1 MHKRTGLAA
10 IALLS
15 ITATF
20 ATGLIANADETSAN
34 NDITITAPTTIT
46 APAGGTNL
54 IAPTVD
60 GRTFKAYRISN
71 YSNAQV
77 NASGQITGYDMKA
90 QAPFTDA
97 LIKDAVKAAIVTD
110 DAVDTNFSEVVTLN
124 ADGSITFKGDAENL
138 TALQFVGKY
147 FYGAG
152 ADVYGND
159 NANSHQVRTFADYLL
174 KHLPQG
180 ANAISATGSKG
191 KVVIDVPDG
200 QEGLYLIVEE
210 PKIDTTT
217 DAFKGETVSRAMLTG
232 TGATVGGT
240 IYTQVST
247 KRGGTDVTYTLGA
260 LNLKAEKVTLD
271 KEVGHPDQLIQIGT
285 SRQFTITTNVPN
297 YQTDYPTWTP
307 TTFQFTDN
315 PSDNIDPF
323 NTDGTVRNLKLQSSN
338 DGGTTWTAMRALEYI
353 QAKNDTTEDLNDFI
367 VALTPEAIIAHQG
380 ERIKLTYDGVI
391 TSLKM
396 DTADD
401 VAHTTMNTVDLDF
414 SNNPNVRDDKARLT
428 DDVKLYDVKL
438 DIEKT
443 DMETRQL
450 LGAKFVVTVNGTKG
464 TKIKFIKSANGDQY
478 TAVKADSAQNVNS
491 VDSISVG
498 YDDNGTVKPVTING
512 LAADNSKATV
522 YTFTETQAPEGYIL
536 GANPVTFTVTLTP
549 KDANSDGTVDGVD
562 TAVNA
567 GTFGKF
573 VVNGTS
579 NTNEPFSGHE
589 FNVGQVTVKNTKN
602 ISDLPQT
609 GGTISKTIG
618 AALATGAF
626 ATLLIVGVKLR
637 RKQMSDENGS
647 TSSMA

>member
-1 MHKRTGLAA
+1 MYKRTGLAA

-34 NDITITAPTTIT
+34 NDITITAP
-46 APAGGTNL
+46 AGGTNL

-60 GRTFKAYRISN
+60 GRTFKAIRIAG
-71 YSNAQV
+71 YKDVAV
-77 NASGQITGYDMKA
+77 KDGKITGFDLTRA
-90 QAPFTDA
+90 DG
-97 LIKDAVKAAIVTD
+97 VTD
-110 DAVDTNFSEVVTLN
+110 SALTTAILAAYPSGVESVFTVT
-124 ADGSITFKGDAENL
+124 DGKIT
-138 TALQFVGKY
+138 LQGAYKNMTLIQFIGQY
-147 FYGAG
+147 FYGNG
-152 ADVYGND
+152 SDVYGNT
-159 NANSHQVRTFADYLL
+159 NAGSEAVRKLADSLMGSL
-174 KHLPQG
+174 SSDQ
-180 ANAISATGSKG
+180 AITATGSEG
-191 KVVIDVPDG
+191 KVVIDVPDDR
-200 QEGLYLIVEE
+200 EGLYLIVEE
-210 PKIDTTT
+210 PKINTTT

-247 KRGGTDVTYTLGA
+247 KHGGTDVIYTLGA

-271 KEVGHPDQLIQIGT
+271 KEVEHPDQLIQIGT

-297 YQTDYPTWTP
+297 YQTDYPAWTP

-338 DGGTTWTAMRALEYI
+338 DGGTTWTDMDASKYT
-353 QAKNDTTEDLNDFI
+353 QAKNTTTEDSNDFI
-367 VALTPEAIIAHQG
+367 VALTPEALIAHQG

-396 DTADD
+396 DTAGGG
-401 VAHTTMNTVDLDF
+401 AHTTLNTVDLDF
-414 SNNPNVRDDKARLT
+414 SNNPNVADDKVRLT
-428 DDVKLYDVKL
+428 DDVNLYDVKL

-443 DMETRQL
+443 DMQTRKL
-450 LGAKFVVTVNGTKG
+450 LGAKFDVTVDG

-478 TAVKADSAQNVNS
+478 TAVKAGSAQDANS

-512 LAADNSKATV
+512 LAADNSDATV

-536 GANPVTFTVTLTP
+536 GANPVKFTVTLTP

-562 TAVNA
+562 AAVNA
-567 GTFGKF
+567 DTFGNF

-579 NTNEPFSGHE
+579 DTNAPVSGHE

-609 GGTISKTIG
+609 GGTISKVIG

-637 RKQMSDENGS
+637 RKQMSDKNGS

>member
-1 MHKRTGLAA
+1 MHKRTGLAV

-34 NDITITAPTTIT
+34 NDITITAP
-46 APAGGTNL
+46 AGGTNL

-60 GRTFKAYRISN
+60 GRTFKAIRIAG
-71 YSNAQV
+71 YKDVAV
-77 NASGQITGYDMKA
+77 KDGKITGFDLTLA
-90 QAPFTDA
+90 DG
-97 LIKDAVKAAIVTD
+97 VTD
-110 DAVDTNFSEVVTLN
+110 SALTTAILAAYPSGVESVFTVT
-124 ADGSITFKGDAENL
+124 DGKITLQGAYENMTL
-138 TALQFVGKY
+138 IQFIGQY
-147 FYGAG
+147 FYGNG
-152 ADVYGND
+152 SDVYGNT
-159 NANSHQVRTFADYLL
+159 NAGSEAVRKLADSLMGSL
-174 KHLPQG
+174 SSDQ
-180 ANAISATGSKG
+180 AITAIGSEG
-191 KVVIDVPDG
+191 KVVIDVPDDR
-200 QEGLYLIVEE
+200 EGLYLIVEE
-210 PKIDTTT
+210 PKINTTT

-232 TGATVGGT
+232 TGATVDGT

-247 KRGGTDVTYTLGA
+247 KHGDTDVTYTLGA

-271 KEVGHPDQLIQIGT
+271 KEVEHPDQLIQIGT

-338 DGGTTWTAMRALEYI
+338 DGGTTWTDMDASKYT
-353 QAKNDTTEDLNDFI
+353 QAKNDTTEDSNDFI
-367 VALTPEAIIAHQG
+367 VALTPEALIAHQG

-401 VAHTTMNTVDLDF
+401 DAHTTLNTVDLDF
-414 SNNPNVRDDKARLT
+414 SNNPNVADDKARLT
-428 DDVKLYDVKL
+428 DDVNLYDVKL

-443 DMETRQL
+443 DMQTRKL
-450 LGAKFVVTVNGTKG
+450 LGAKFDVTVGG

-478 TAVKADSAQNVNS
+478 TAVKAGSAQDANS

-512 LAADNSKATV
+512 LAADNSGATV

-562 TAVNA
+562 AAVNA
-567 GTFGKF
+567 GTFGNF

-579 NTNEPFSGHE
+579 NTNAPVSGHE

-609 GGTISKTIG
+609 GGTISKVIG

>member
-34 NDITITAPTTIT
+34 NDITITAP
-46 APAGGTNL
+46 AGGTNL

-60 GRTFKAYRISN
+60 GRTFKAIRIAG
-71 YSNAQV
+71 YKDVAV
-77 NASGQITGYDMKA
+77 KDGKITGFDLTRA
-90 QAPFTDA
+90 DG
-97 LIKDAVKAAIVTD
+97 VTD
-110 DAVDTNFSEVVTLN
+110 SALTTAILAAYPSGVESVFTVT
-124 ADGSITFKGDAENL
+124 DGKITLQGAYENMTL
-138 TALQFVGKY
+138 IQFIGQY
-147 FYGAG
+147 FYGNG
-152 ADVYGND
+152 SDVYGNT
-159 NANSHQVRTFADYLL
+159 NAGSEAVRKLADSLMGSL
-174 KHLPQG
+174 SSDQ
-180 ANAISATGSKG
+180 AITATGSEG
-191 KVVIDVPDG
+191 KVVIDVPDDR
-200 QEGLYLIVEE
+200 EGLYLIVEE

-232 TGATVGGT
+232 TGATVDGT

-247 KRGGTDVTYTLGA
+247 KHGGTDVTYTLGA

-271 KEVGHPDQLIQIGT
+271 KEVEHPDQLIQIGT

-338 DGGTTWTAMRALEYI
+338 DGGTTWKDMVASEYT
-353 QAKNDTTEDLNDFI
+353 QAKNTTTEDSNDFI
-367 VALTPEAIIAHQG
+367 VALTPAALIAHQG

-396 DTADD
+396 DTAGAA
-401 VAHTTMNTVDLDF
+401 AHTTLNTVDLDF
-414 SNNPNVRDDKARLT
+414 SNNPNVADDKARLT
-428 DDVKLYDVKL
+428 DDVNLYDVKL

-443 DMETRQL
+443 DMQTRKL
-450 LGAKFVVTVNGTKG
+450 LGARFDVTVGG

-478 TAVKADSAQNVNS
+478 TAVKAGSAQDANS

-512 LAADNSKATV
+512 LAADNSGATV

-562 TAVNA
+562 AAVNA
-567 GTFGKF
+567 GTFGNF

-579 NTNEPFSGHE
+579 NTNAPVSGHE

-609 GGTISKTIG
+609 GGTISKAIG

>member
-1 MHKRTGLAA
+1 MHKRTGLAV

-34 NDITITAPTTIT
+34 NDITITAP
-46 APAGGTNL
+46 AGGTNL

-60 GRTFKAYRISN
+60 GRTFKAIRIAG
-71 YSNAQV
+71 YKDVAV
-77 NASGQITGYDMKA
+77 KDGKITGFDLTLA
-90 QAPFTDA
+90 DG
-97 LIKDAVKAAIVTD
+97 VTD
-110 DAVDTNFSEVVTLN
+110 SALTTAILAAYPSGVESVFTVT
-124 ADGSITFKGDAENL
+124 DGKITLQGAYENMTL
-138 TALQFVGKY
+138 IQFIGQY
-147 FYGAG
+147 FYGNG
-152 ADVYGND
+152 SDVYGNT
-159 NANSHQVRTFADYLL
+159 NAGSEAVRKLADSLMGSL
-174 KHLPQG
+174 SSDQ
-180 ANAISATGSKG
+180 AITATGSEG
-191 KVVIDVPDG
+191 KVVIDVPDDR
-200 QEGLYLIVEE
+200 EGLYLIVEE

-232 TGATVGGT
+232 TGATVDGT

-247 KRGGTDVTYTLGA
+247 KHGDTDVTYTLGA

-271 KEVGHPDQLIQIGT
+271 KEVEHPDQLIQIGT

-338 DGGTTWTAMRALEYI
+338 DGGTTWKDMVASEYT
-353 QAKNDTTEDLNDFI
+353 QAKNTTTEDSNDFI
-367 VALTPEAIIAHQG
+367 VALTPAALIAHQG

-401 VAHTTMNTVDLDF
+401 DAHTTLNTVDLDF
-414 SNNPNVRDDKARLT
+414 SNNPNVADDKARLT
-428 DDVKLYDVKL
+428 DDVNLYDVKL

-443 DMETRQL
+443 DMQTRKL
-450 LGAKFVVTVNGTKG
+450 LGARFDVTVGG

-478 TAVKADSAQNVNS
+478 TAVKAGSAQDANS

-512 LAADNSKATV
+512 LAADNSGATV

-562 TAVNA
+562 AAVNA
-567 GTFGKF
+567 GTFGNF

-579 NTNEPFSGHE
+579 NTNAPVSGHE

-609 GGTISKTIG
+609 GGTISKAIG

>member
-20 ATGLIANADETSAN
+20 ATGLIANADETPAN
-34 NDITITAPTTIT
+34 NDITIT

-60 GRTFKAYRISN
+60 GRTFKAIRIAD
-71 YSNAQV
+71 YKDVAV
-77 NASGQITGYDMKA
+77 KDGKITGFDLTRA
-90 QAPFTDA
+90 DGVTDA
-97 LIKDAVKAAIVTD
+97 ALTTAILAAYPSGVESVFTVTD
-110 DAVDTNFSEVVTLN
+110 GNITLQGAYKN
-124 ADGSITFKGDAENL
+124 MTLI
-138 TALQFVGKY
+138 QFIGQY
-147 FYGAG
+147 FYGNG
-152 ADVYGND
+152 SDVYGNT
-159 NANSHQVRTFADYLL
+159 NADSVAVRKLADSLMGSL
-174 KHLPQG
+174 SSNP
-180 ANAISATGSKG
+180 AITATGSEG
-191 KVVIDVPDG
+191 KVVINVPDG
-200 QEGLYLIVEE
+200 QEGLYLIVE
-210 PKIDTTT
+210 TTPNT
-217 DAFKGETVSRAMLTG
+217 DAGRGKGQTISRAMLTG
-232 TGATVGGT
+232 TGATVDGT

-247 KRGGTDVTYTLGA
+247 KHGDTDVTYTLGA

-271 KEVGHPDQLIQIGT
+271 KEVEHPDQLIQIGT

-338 DGGTTWTAMRALEYI
+338 DGGTTWTDMDASEYT
-353 QAKNDTTEDLNDFI
+353 QAKNDTTEDANDFI
-367 VALTPEAIIAHQG
+367 VALTPAALIAHQG

-401 VAHTTMNTVDLDF
+401 DAHTTLNTVDLDF
-414 SNNPNVRDDKARLT
+414 SNNPNVTDDKARLT
-428 DDVKLYDVKL
+428 DDVNLYDVKL

-443 DMETRQL
+443 DMQTRKL
-450 LGAKFVVTVNGTKG
+450 LGARFDVTVGG

-478 TAVKADSAQNVNS
+478 TAVKAGSAQDANS

-498 YDDNGTVKPVTING
+498 YDDNGTVKLVTING
-512 LAADNSKATV
+512 LAADNSGATV

-562 TAVNA
+562 AAVNA
-567 GTFGKF
+567 GTFGNF

-579 NTNEPFSGHE
+579 NTNAPVSGHE

-609 GGTISKTIG
+609 GGTISKAIG

>member
-34 NDITITAPTTIT
+34 NDITITAPDAIT

-60 GRTFKAYRISN
+60 GRTFKAIRIAG
-71 YSNAQV
+71 YKDVAV
-77 NASGQITGYDMKA
+77 EDGKITGFDLTLA
-90 QAPFTDA
+90 DG
-97 LIKDAVKAAIVTD
+97 VTD
-110 DAVDTNFSEVVTLN
+110 PALTTAILAAYPEGVPRVFTVKNGKITLQG
-124 ADGSITFKGDAENL
+124 AYENMTL
-138 TALQFVGKY
+138 IQFIGQY
-147 FYGAG
+147 FYGNG
-152 ADVYGND
+152 SDVYGNT
-159 NANSHQVRTFADYLL
+159 NAKSEAVRKLADSLMGSL
-174 KHLPQG
+174 SSNP
-180 ANAISATGSKG
+180 AIRAITATGSKG
-191 KVVIDVPDG
+191 KVVIDVPDDR
-200 QEGLYLIVEE
+200 EGLYLIVEE

-247 KRGGTDVTYTLGA
+247 KRGGTDVIYTLGA

-271 KEVGHPDQLIQIGT
+271 KTVADPDQLIQIGT

-297 YQTDYPTWTP
+297 YQKDYPTWTP

-323 NTDGTVRNLKLQSSN
+323 NTDGTVRNLKLQSSK
-338 DGGTTWTAMRALEYI
+338 DGGHTWKDMVASEEYT
-353 QAKNDTTEDLNDFI
+353 QAKNDTTTEDANDFI
-367 VALTPEAIIAHQG
+367 VELTRKAIIAHQG

-391 TSLKM
+391 TSLEM
-396 DTADD
+396 DTD
-401 VAHTTMNTVDLDF
+401 TTLNTVDLDF
-414 SNNPNVRDDKARLT
+414 SNNPNVDDDKARLT
-428 DDVKLYDVKL
+428 DDVNLYDVKL

-443 DMETRQL
+443 DMDMETRKL
-450 LGAKFVVTVNGTKG
+450 SGAKFNVTVNGVDGTKI
-464 TKIKFIKSANGDQY
+464 KIKFIKSAGDQY
-478 TAVKADSAQNVNS
+478 TVVKAGSAQYASS

-512 LAADNSKATV
+512 LAADNSDATV

-536 GANPVTFTVTLTP
+536 GANPITFTVTLTP

-562 TAVNA
+562 AAVNA
-567 GTFGKF
+567 GTFGNF

-579 NTNEPFSGHE
+579 NTNAPVSGHE

>member
-20 ATGLIANADETSAN
+20 ATGLIANADETPAN
-34 NDITITAPTTIT
+34 NDITIT

-60 GRTFKAYRISN
+60 GRTFKAIRIAG
-71 YSNAQV
+71 YKDVAV
-77 NASGQITGYDMKA
+77 KDGKITGFDLTLA
-90 QAPFTDA
+90 DG
-97 LIKDAVKAAIVTD
+97 VTD
-110 DAVDTNFSEVVTLN
+110 SALTTAILAAYPSGVESVFTVT
-124 ADGSITFKGDAENL
+124 DGKITLQGAYENMTL
-138 TALQFVGKY
+138 IQFIGQY
-147 FYGAG
+147 FYGNG
-152 ADVYGND
+152 SDVYGNT
-159 NANSHQVRTFADYLL
+159 NAGSEAVRKLADSLMGSL
-174 KHLPQG
+174 SSNP
-180 ANAISATGSKG
+180 AITATGSEG
-191 KVVIDVPDG
+191 KVVINVPDG
-200 QEGLYLIVEE
+200 QEGLYLIVE
-210 PKIDTTT
+210 TTPNT
-217 DAFKGETVSRAMLTG
+217 DAGRGKGQTISRAMLTG
-232 TGATVGGT
+232 TGATVDGT

-247 KRGGTDVTYTLGA
+247 KHGDTDVIYTLGA

-271 KEVGHPDQLIQIGT
+271 KEVEHPDQLIQIGT

-338 DGGTTWTAMRALEYI
+338 DGGTTWTDMVASEYT
-353 QAKNDTTEDLNDFI
+353 QAKNTTTEDSNDFI
-367 VALTPEAIIAHQG
+367 VALTPEALIAHQG

-401 VAHTTMNTVDLDF
+401 DAHTTLNTVDLDF
-414 SNNPNVRDDKARLT
+414 SNNPNVADDKARLT
-428 DDVKLYDVKL
+428 DDVNLYDVKL

-443 DMETRQL
+443 DMQTRKL
-450 LGAKFVVTVNGTKG
+450 LGARFDVTVGG

-478 TAVKADSAQNVNS
+478 TAVKAGSAQDANS

-512 LAADNSKATV
+512 LAADNSGATV

-562 TAVNA
+562 AAVNA
-567 GTFGKF
+567 GTFGNF

-579 NTNEPFSGHE
+579 NTNAPVSGHE

-609 GGTISKTIG
+609 GGTISKAIG

>member
-1 MHKRTGLAA
+1 MHKRTGLAV

-34 NDITITAPTTIT
+34 NDITITAP
-46 APAGGTNL
+46 AGGTNL

-60 GRTFKAYRISN
+60 GRTFKAIRIAG
-71 YSNAQV
+71 YKDVAV
-77 NASGQITGYDMKA
+77 KGGKITGFDLTLA
-90 QAPFTDA
+90 DG
-97 LIKDAVKAAIVTD
+97 VTD
-110 DAVDTNFSEVVTLN
+110 SALTTAILAAYPSGVESVFTVT
-124 ADGSITFKGDAENL
+124 DGKITLQGAYENMTL
-138 TALQFVGKY
+138 IQFIGQY
-147 FYGAG
+147 FYGNG
-152 ADVYGND
+152 SDVYGNT
-159 NANSHQVRTFADYLL
+159 NAGSEAVRKLADSLMGSL
-174 KHLPQG
+174 SSNP
-180 ANAISATGSKG
+180 AITAIGSEG
-191 KVVIDVPDG
+191 KVVIDVPDDR
-200 QEGLYLIVEE
+200 EGLYLIVEE

-232 TGATVGGT
+232 TGATVDGT

-247 KRGGTDVTYTLGA
+247 KHGDTDVTYTLGA

-271 KEVGHPDQLIQIGT
+271 KEVEHPDQLIQIGT

-338 DGGTTWTAMRALEYI
+338 DGGTTWTDMVASEYT
-353 QAKNDTTEDLNDFI
+353 QAKNTTTEDSNDFI
-367 VALTPEAIIAHQG
+367 VALTPAALIAHQG

-401 VAHTTMNTVDLDF
+401 DAHTTLNTVDLDF
-414 SNNPNVRDDKARLT
+414 SNNPNVADDKARLT
-428 DDVKLYDVKL
+428 DDVNLYDVKL

-443 DMETRQL
+443 DMQTRKL
-450 LGAKFVVTVNGTKG
+450 LGARFDVTVGG

-478 TAVKADSAQNVNS
+478 TAVKAGSAQDANS

-512 LAADNSKATV
+512 LAADNSGATV

-562 TAVNA
+562 AAVNA
-567 GTFGKF
+567 GTFGNF

-579 NTNEPFSGHE
+579 NTNAPVSGHE

-609 GGTISKTIG
+609 GGTISKAIG

>member
-1 MHKRTGLAA
+1 MYKRTGLAA

-34 NDITITAPTTIT
+34 NDITITAP
-46 APAGGTNL
+46 AGGTNL

-60 GRTFKAYRISN
+60 GRTFKAIRIAG
-71 YSNAQV
+71 YKDVAV
-77 NASGQITGYDMKA
+77 KDGKITGFDLTRA
-90 QAPFTDA
+90 DG
-97 LIKDAVKAAIVTD
+97 VTD
-110 DAVDTNFSEVVTLN
+110 SALTTAILAAYPSGVESVFTVT
-124 ADGSITFKGDAENL
+124 DGKIT
-138 TALQFVGKY
+138 LQGAYKNMTLIQFIGQY
-147 FYGAG
+147 FYGNG
-152 ADVYGND
+152 SDVYGNT
-159 NANSHQVRTFADYLL
+159 NAGSEAVRKLADSLMGSL
-174 KHLPQG
+174 SSNP
-180 ANAISATGSKG
+180 AITATGSEG
-191 KVVIDVPDG
+191 KVVIDVPDDR
-200 QEGLYLIVEE
+200 EGLYLIVEE
-210 PKIDTTT
+210 PKINTTT

-247 KRGGTDVTYTLGA
+247 KHGGTDVIYTLGA

-271 KEVGHPDQLIQIGT
+271 KEVEHPDQLIQIGT

-297 YQTDYPTWTP
+297 YQTDPTWTP

-338 DGGTTWTAMRALEYI
+338 DGGTTWTDMDASKYT
-353 QAKNDTTEDLNDFI
+353 QAKNTTTEDSNDFI
-367 VALTPEAIIAHQG
+367 VALTPEALIAHQG

-396 DTADD
+396 DTAGGG
-401 VAHTTMNTVDLDF
+401 AHTTLNTVDLDF
-414 SNNPNVRDDKARLT
+414 SNNPNVADDKARLT
-428 DDVKLYDVKL
+428 DDVNLYDVKL

-443 DMETRQL
+443 DMQTRKL
-450 LGAKFVVTVNGTKG
+450 LGAKFDVTVDG

-478 TAVKADSAQNVNS
+478 TAVKAGSAQDANS

-512 LAADNSKATV
+512 LAADNSDATV

-536 GANPVTFTVTLTP
+536 GANPVKFTVTLTP

-562 TAVNA
+562 AAVNA
-567 GTFGKF
+567 DTFGNF

-579 NTNEPFSGHE
+579 DTNAPVSGHE

-609 GGTISKTIG
+609 GGTISKAIG

-637 RKQMSDENGS
+637 RKQMSDKNGS

>member
-20 ATGLIANADETSAN
+20 ATGLIANADETPAN
-34 NDITITAPTTIT
+34 NDITIT

-60 GRTFKAYRISN
+60 GRTFKAIRI
-71 YSNAQV
+71 A
-77 NASGQITGYDMKA
+77 GY
-90 QAPFTDA
+90 
-97 LIKDAVKAAIVTD
+97 KDVAVKEGKITSFDLTPADGVTD
-110 DAVDTNFSEVVTLN
+110 SALTTAILAAYPEGVESVFTVT
-124 ADGSITFKGDAENL
+124 GGKIT
-138 TALQFVGKY
+138 LQGAYKNMTLIQFIGQY
-147 FYGAG
+147 FYGNG
-152 ADVYGND
+152 SDVYGNT
-159 NANSHQVRTFADYLL
+159 NADSEAVRKLADSLMGSL
-174 KHLPQG
+174 SSNL
-180 ANAISATGSKG
+180 AITATGSDG
-191 KVVIDVPDG
+191 KVVIDVPDNR
-200 QEGLYLIVEE
+200 EGLYLIVEE
-210 PKIDTTT
+210 PKINTTT

-247 KRGGTDVTYTLGA
+247 KHGDTDVTYTLGA

-271 KEVGHPDQLIQIGT
+271 KEVEHPDQLIQIGT

-297 YQTDYPTWTP
+297 YQTDYPAWTP

-323 NTDGTVRNLKLQSSN
+323 NTDGTVRNLKLQSSAN
-338 DGGTTWTAMRALEYI
+338 GGTTWTDVNASDYT
-353 QAKNDTTEDLNDFI
+353 QKKNDTTEDANDFI
-367 VALTPEAIIAHQG
+367 VALTQAAIIAHQG

-396 DTADD
+396 DTANDD
-401 VAHTTMNTVDLDF
+401 AHTTLNTVDLDF
-414 SNNPNVRDDKARLT
+414 SNNPNVADDTTKLT

-443 DMETRQL
+443 DMETRKL
-450 LGAKFVVTVNGTKG
+450 LGAKFVVTVNGTK
-464 TKIKFIKSANGDQY
+464 IKFIKSTNGDQY
-478 TAVKADSAQNVNS
+478 TVVKAGSAQDASS

-512 LAADNSKATV
+512 LAADNSDATV

-536 GANPVTFTVTLTP
+536 GANPITFTVTLTP

-562 TAVNA
+562 AAVNA
-567 GTFGKF
+567 GTFGNF

-579 NTNEPFSGHE
+579 NTNAPVSGHE

-637 RKQMSDENGS
+637 RKQTSDENGS

>member
-1 MHKRTGLAA
+1 MRKLADS
-10 IALLS
+10 LMGSLS
-15 ITATF
+15 SNPAITAT
-20 ATGLIANADETSAN
+20 
-34 NDITITAPTTIT
+34 
-46 APAGGTNL
+46 
-54 IAPTVD
+54 
-60 GRTFKAYRISN
+60 
-71 YSNAQV
+71 
-77 NASGQITGYDMKA
+77 
-90 QAPFTDA
+90 
-97 LIKDAVKAAIVTD
+97 
-110 DAVDTNFSEVVTLN
+110 
-124 ADGSITFKGDAENL
+124 GSD
-138 TALQFVGKY
+138 
-147 FYGAG
+147 
-152 ADVYGND
+152 
-159 NANSHQVRTFADYLL
+159 
-174 KHLPQG
+174 
-180 ANAISATGSKG
+180 G
-191 KVVIDVPDG
+191 KVVIDVPDNL
-200 QEGLYLIVEE
+200 EGLYLIVE
-210 PKIDTTT
+210 TTPNT
-217 DAFKGETVSRAMLTG
+217 GEERGETQTISRAMLTG
-232 TGATVGGT
+232 TGATVDGT

-247 KRGGTDVTYTLGA
+247 KHGDTDVTYTLGA

-271 KEVGHPDQLIQIGT
+271 KTVEHPDQLIQIGT

-297 YQTDYPTWTP
+297 YQTDYPAWTP

-338 DGGTTWTAMRALEYI
+338 DGGTTWTDMDASKYT
-353 QAKNDTTEDLNDFI
+353 QAKNDTTEDSNDFI
-367 VALTPEAIIAHQG
+367 VALTPAALNAHRG

-401 VAHTTMNTVDLDF
+401 DAHTTLNTVDLDF
-414 SNNPNVRDDKARLT
+414 SNNPNVADDTTKLT
-428 DDVKLYDVKL
+428 DDVNLYDVKL

-443 DMETRQL
+443 DMQTRKL
-450 LGAKFVVTVNGTKG
+450 LGARFVVTVDG

-478 TAVKADSAQNVNS
+478 TAVKAGSAQDANS

-512 LAADNSKATV
+512 LAADNSGATV

-562 TAVNA
+562 AAVNA
-567 GTFGKF
+567 GTFGNF

-579 NTNEPFSGHE
+579 YTKAPVSGHE

>member
-20 ATGLIANADETSAN
+20 ATGLIANADETPAN
-34 NDITITAPTTIT
+34 NDITIT

-60 GRTFKAYRISN
+60 GRTFKAIRI
-71 YSNAQV
+71 A
-77 NASGQITGYDMKA
+77 GY
-90 QAPFTDA
+90 
-97 LIKDAVKAAIVTD
+97 KDVAVKDGKIPGFDLTLADGVTD
-110 DAVDTNFSEVVTLN
+110 SALTTAILAAYPSGVESVFTVT
-124 ADGSITFKGDAENL
+124 DGKITLQGAYENMTL
-138 TALQFVGKY
+138 IQFIGQY
-147 FYGAG
+147 FYGNG
-152 ADVYGND
+152 SDVYGNT
-159 NANSHQVRTFADYLL
+159 NADSVAVRKLADSLMGSL
-174 KHLPQG
+174 SSNP
-180 ANAISATGSKG
+180 AITAIGSEG
-191 KVVIDVPDG
+191 KVVIDVPDDR
-200 QEGLYLIVEE
+200 EGLYLIVEE

-247 KRGGTDVTYTLGA
+247 KHGDTDVTYTLGA

-271 KEVGHPDQLIQIGT
+271 KTVADPDQLIQIGT

-338 DGGTTWTAMRALEYI
+338 DGGTTWKDMVASKYT
-353 QAKNDTTEDLNDFI
+353 QAKNDTTEDANDFI
-367 VALTPEAIIAHQG
+367 VALTQAALIAHQG

-396 DTADD
+396 DTAGAA
-401 VAHTTMNTVDLDF
+401 AHTTLNTVDLDF
-414 SNNPNVRDDKARLT
+414 SNNPNVADDKARLT
-428 DDVKLYDVKL
+428 DDVNLYDVKL

-443 DMETRQL
+443 DMQTRKL
-450 LGAKFVVTVNGTKG
+450 LGAKFDVTVGG

-478 TAVKADSAQNVNS
+478 TAVKAGSAQDANS

-512 LAADNSKATV
+512 LAADNSGATV

-549 KDANSDGTVDGVD
+549 KDANSDGTGDGVD
-562 TAVNA
+562 AAVNA
-567 GTFGKF
+567 GTFGNF

-579 NTNEPFSGHE
+579 NTNEPVSGHE

-609 GGTISKTIG
+609 GGTISKAIG

>member
-34 NDITITAPTTIT
+34 NDITITAP
-46 APAGGTNL
+46 AGGTNL

-60 GRTFKAYRISN
+60 GRTFKAIRIAG
-71 YSNAQV
+71 YKDVAV
-77 NASGQITGYDMKA
+77 KDGKITGFDLTLA
-90 QAPFTDA
+90 DG
-97 LIKDAVKAAIVTD
+97 VTD
-110 DAVDTNFSEVVTLN
+110 SALTTAILAAYPSGVESVFTVT
-124 ADGSITFKGDAENL
+124 DGKITLQGAYENMTL
-138 TALQFVGKY
+138 IQFIGQY
-147 FYGAG
+147 FYGNG
-152 ADVYGND
+152 SDVYGNT
-159 NANSHQVRTFADYLL
+159 NAGSEAVRKLADSLMGSL
-174 KHLPQG
+174 SSNP
-180 ANAISATGSKG
+180 AITAIGSEG
-191 KVVIDVPDG
+191 KVVIDVPDDR
-200 QEGLYLIVEE
+200 EGLYLIVEE

-232 TGATVGGT
+232 TGATVDGT

-247 KRGGTDVTYTLGA
+247 KHGDTDVTYTLGA

-271 KEVGHPDQLIQIGT
+271 KEVEHPDQLIQIGT

-338 DGGTTWTAMRALEYI
+338 DGGTTWTDMVASEYT
-353 QAKNDTTEDLNDFI
+353 QAKNTTTEDSNDFI
-367 VALTPEAIIAHQG
+367 VALTPAAIIAHQG

-396 DTADD
+396 DTAGAA
-401 VAHTTMNTVDLDF
+401 AHTTLNTVDLDF
-414 SNNPNVRDDKARLT
+414 SNNPNVADDKARLT
-428 DDVKLYDVKL
+428 DDVNLYDVKL

-443 DMETRQL
+443 DMQTRKL
-450 LGAKFVVTVNGTKG
+450 LGARFDVTVGG

-478 TAVKADSAQNVNS
+478 TAVKAGSAQDANS

-512 LAADNSKATV
+512 LAADNSGATV

-562 TAVNA
+562 AAVNA
-567 GTFGKF
+567 GTFGNF

-579 NTNEPFSGHE
+579 NTNAPVSGHE

-609 GGTISKTIG
+609 GGTISKAIG

>member
-34 NDITITAPTTIT
+34 NDITITAP
-46 APAGGTNL
+46 AGGTNL

-60 GRTFKAYRISN
+60 GRTFKAIRIAG
-71 YSNAQV
+71 YKDVAV
-77 NASGQITGYDMKA
+77 KDGKITGFDLTRA
-90 QAPFTDA
+90 DRVTDA
-97 LIKDAVKAAIVTD
+97 ALTTAILAAYPSGVPRVFTVTD
-110 DAVDTNFSEVVTLN
+110 GKITLQG
-124 ADGSITFKGDAENL
+124 AYENMTL
-138 TALQFVGKY
+138 IQFIGQY
-147 FYGAG
+147 FYGNG
-152 ADVYGND
+152 SDVYGNT
-159 NANSHQVRTFADYLL
+159 NADSVAVRKLADSLMGSL
-174 KHLPQG
+174 SSNP
-180 ANAISATGSKG
+180 AITATGSNG
-191 KVVIDVPDG
+191 KVVIDVPDDR
-200 QEGLYLIVEE
+200 EGLYLIVEE

-247 KRGGTDVTYTLGA
+247 KHGDTDVTYTLGA

-271 KEVGHPDQLIQIGT
+271 KEVEHPDQLIQIGT

-338 DGGTTWTAMRALEYI
+338 DGGTTWTDMVASEYT
-353 QAKNDTTEDLNDFI
+353 QAKNTTTEDSNDFI
-367 VALTPEAIIAHQG
+367 VALTPAALIAHQG

-396 DTADD
+396 DTAGAA
-401 VAHTTMNTVDLDF
+401 AHTTLNTVDLDF
-414 SNNPNVRDDKARLT
+414 SNNPNVADDKARLT
-428 DDVKLYDVKL
+428 DDVNLYDVKL

-443 DMETRQL
+443 DMQTRKL
-450 LGAKFVVTVNGTKG
+450 LGARFDVTVGG

-478 TAVKADSAQNVNS
+478 TAVKAGSAQDANS

-512 LAADNSKATV
+512 LAADNSGATV

-562 TAVNA
+562 AAVNA
-567 GTFGKF
+567 GTFGNF

-579 NTNEPFSGHE
+579 NTNAPVSGHE

-609 GGTISKTIG
+609 GGTISKAIG

>member
-20 ATGLIANADETSAN
+20 ATGLIANAGETPAN
-34 NDITITAPTTIT
+34 NDITIT

-60 GRTFKAYRISN
+60 GRTFKAIRIAG
-71 YSNAQV
+71 YKDVAV
-77 NASGQITGYDMKA
+77 KDGKITGFDLTLA
-90 QAPFTDA
+90 DG
-97 LIKDAVKAAIVTD
+97 VTD
-110 DAVDTNFSEVVTLN
+110 SALTTAILAAYPSGVESVFTVT
-124 ADGSITFKGDAENL
+124 DGKITLQGAYENMTL
-138 TALQFVGKY
+138 IQFIGQY
-147 FYGAG
+147 FYGNG
-152 ADVYGND
+152 SDVYGNT
-159 NANSHQVRTFADYLL
+159 NADSVAVRKLADSLMGSL
-174 KHLPQG
+174 SSNP
-180 ANAISATGSKG
+180 AITAIGSEG
-191 KVVIDVPDG
+191 KVVINVPDDR
-200 QEGLYLIVEE
+200 EGLYLIVEE

-232 TGATVGGT
+232 TGATVDGT

-247 KRGGTDVTYTLGA
+247 KHGDTDVTYTLGA

-271 KEVGHPDQLIQIGT
+271 KEVEHPDQLIQIGT

-338 DGGTTWTAMRALEYI
+338 DGGTTWTDMDASEYT
-353 QAKNDTTEDLNDFI
+353 QAKNTTTEDSNDFI
-367 VALTPEAIIAHQG
+367 VALTPAALIAHQG

-401 VAHTTMNTVDLDF
+401 DAHTTLNTVDLDF
-414 SNNPNVRDDKARLT
+414 SNNPNVADDKARLT
-428 DDVKLYDVKL
+428 DDVNLYDVKL

-443 DMETRQL
+443 DMQTRKL
-450 LGAKFVVTVNGTKG
+450 LGARFDVTVGG

-478 TAVKADSAQNVNS
+478 TAVKAGSAQDANS

-512 LAADNSKATV
+512 LAADNSGATV

-562 TAVNA
+562 AAVNA
-567 GTFGKF
+567 GTFGNF

-579 NTNEPFSGHE
+579 NTNAPVSGHE

-609 GGTISKTIG
+609 GGTISKAIG

>member
-20 ATGLIANADETSAN
+20 ATGLIANADETPAN
-34 NDITITAPTTIT
+34 NDITIT

-60 GRTFKAYRISN
+60 GRTFKAIRIAG
-71 YSNAQV
+71 YKDVAV
-77 NASGQITGYDMKA
+77 EDGKITGFDLTLA
-90 QAPFTDA
+90 DG
-97 LIKDAVKAAIVTD
+97 VTD
-110 DAVDTNFSEVVTLN
+110 SALTTAILAAYPSGVESVFTVT
-124 ADGSITFKGDAENL
+124 DGKITLQGAYENMTL
-138 TALQFVGKY
+138 IQFIGQY
-147 FYGAG
+147 FYGNG
-152 ADVYGND
+152 SDVYGNT
-159 NANSHQVRTFADYLL
+159 NADSVAVRKLADSLMGSL
-174 KHLPQG
+174 SSDQ
-180 ANAISATGSKG
+180 AITATGSEG
-191 KVVIDVPDG
+191 KVVIDVPDDR
-200 QEGLYLIVEE
+200 EGLYLIVEE

-247 KRGGTDVTYTLGA
+247 KHGGTDVTYTLGA

-338 DGGTTWTAMRALEYI
+338 DGGTTWKDMVASEYT
-353 QAKNDTTEDLNDFI
+353 QAKNTTTEDSNDFI
-367 VALTPEAIIAHQG
+367 VALTQAAIIAHQG

-396 DTADD
+396 DTAGRG
-401 VAHTTMNTVDLDF
+401 AHTTMNTVDLDF
-414 SNNPNVRDDKARLT
+414 SNNPNVTDDKARLT
-428 DDVKLYDVKL
+428 DDVNLYDVKL
-438 DIEKT
+438 DIAKT
-443 DMETRQL
+443 DMQTRKLLL
-450 LGAKFVVTVNGTKG
+450 LGAKFDVTVGG

-478 TAVKADSAQNVNS
+478 TAVKADSAQDANS

-512 LAADNSKATV
+512 LAADNSGATV

-562 TAVNA
+562 AAVNA
-567 GTFGKF
+567 GTFGNF
-573 VVNGTS
+573 VVYGPS
-579 NTNEPFSGHE
+579 STNAPVSGHE

-609 GGTISKTIG
+609 GGTISKAIG

>member
-34 NDITITAPTTIT
+34 NGITITAPTTIT

-60 GRTFKAYRISN
+60 GRTFKAIRIAG
-71 YSNAQV
+71 YKDVAV
-77 NASGQITGYDMKA
+77 KDGKITGFDLTLA
-90 QAPFTDA
+90 DG
-97 LIKDAVKAAIVTD
+97 VTD
-110 DAVDTNFSEVVTLN
+110 SALTK
-124 ADGSITFKGDAENL
+124 AIRAAYPKGAENVF
-138 TALQFVGKY
+138 TVTDGKITLQGAYENMTLIQFIGQY
-147 FYGAG
+147 FYGNG
-152 ADVYGND
+152 SDVYGNT
-159 NANSHQVRTFADYLL
+159 NANSEAVRKLADSLMGSL
-174 KHLPQG
+174 SS
-180 ANAISATGSKG
+180 NSAIIATGSEG
-191 KVVIDVPDG
+191 KVVINVPDG
-200 QEGLYLIVEE
+200 QEGLYLIVE
-210 PKIDTTT
+210 TTPNT
-217 DAFKGETVSRAMLTG
+217 DAGRGKGQTISRAMLTG

-247 KRGGTDVTYTLGA
+247 KRGGTDVIYTLGA

-271 KEVGHPDQLIQIGT
+271 KEVEHPDQLIQIGT

-338 DGGTTWTAMRALEYI
+338 DGGTPWPDMGASEYT
-353 QAKNDTTEDLNDFI
+353 QAKNDTTEDANDFI
-367 VALTPEAIIAHQG
+367 VTLTQAALIAHQG

-401 VAHTTMNTVDLDF
+401 VAYKTLNTVDLDF
-414 SNNPNVRDDKARLT
+414 SNNPNARDDKARLT

-443 DMETRQL
+443 DMQNRKL
-450 LGAKFVVTVNGTKG
+450 SGAKFDVTVDGVDGTKI
-464 TKIKFIKSANGDQY
+464 KIKFIKSAGDQY
-478 TAVKADSAQNVNS
+478 TVVKAGSAQYASS

-498 YDDNGTVKPVTING
+498 YNDNGTVKPVTING
-512 LAADNSKATV
+512 LAADNSGATV

-536 GANPVTFTVTLTP
+536 GANPITFTVTLTP
-549 KDANSDGTVDGVD
+549 KDANSDGTVDGVEA
-562 TAVNA
+562 AVDA
-567 GTFGKF
+567 GTFGNF
-573 VVNGTS
+573 VSTS
-579 NTNEPFSGHE
+579 NTNALVSGHE

>member
-20 ATGLIANADETSAN
+20 ATGLIANADETPAN
-34 NDITITAPTTIT
+34 NDITITAP
-46 APAGGTNL
+46 ADGTNL

-60 GRTFKAYRISN
+60 GRTFKAIRI
-71 YSNAQV
+71 A
-77 NASGQITGYDMKA
+77 GYKNV
-90 QAPFTDA
+90 
-97 LIKDAVKAAIVTD
+97 AVKEGKITSFDLTLADRVTD
-110 DAVDTNFSEVVTLN
+110 SALTTAILAAYPSGVESVFTVKDRKITLQG
-124 ADGSITFKGDAENL
+124 AYENMTL
-138 TALQFVGKY
+138 IQFIGQY
-147 FYGAG
+147 FYGNG
-152 ADVYGND
+152 SDVYGNKS
-159 NANSHQVRTFADYLL
+159 ANSGAVRKLADSLMGSL
-174 KHLPQG
+174 SSDQ
-180 ANAISATGSKG
+180 AITATGSEG
-191 KVVIDVPDG
+191 EVVINVPDG
-200 QEGLYLIVEE
+200 QEGLYLIVE
-210 PKIDTTT
+210 TTPNT
-217 DAFKGETVSRAMLTG
+217 DAGRGKGQTISRAMLTG
-232 TGATVGGT
+232 TGATVDGT

-247 KRGGTDVTYTLGA
+247 KHGDTNVTYTLGA

-271 KEVGHPDQLIQIGT
+271 KEVAHPEQLIQIGT

-323 NTDGTVRNLKLQSSN
+323 NTDGTTVRNLKLQSSK
-338 DGGTTWTAMRALEYI
+338 DGGTTWKDMVASEYT
-353 QAKNDTTEDLNDFI
+353 QAKNDTTKDANDFI
-367 VALTPEAIIAHQG
+367 VALTRKAIIAHQG

-401 VAHTTMNTVDLDF
+401 DAHTTLNTVDLDF
-414 SNNPNVRDDKARLT
+414 SNNPNVTNDKARLT
-428 DDVKLYDVKL
+428 DDVNLYDVKL

-443 DMETRQL
+443 DMQTLKL
-450 LGAKFVVTVNGTKG
+450 LGARFDVTVGG

-478 TAVKADSAQNVNS
+478 TAVKARSAQDANS

-549 KDANSDGTVDGVD
+549 KDANGDGTVDGVD
-562 TAVNA
+562 AAVNA
-567 GTFGKF
+567 GTFRNF

-579 NTNEPFSGHE
+579 NTNAPFSGHE

-609 GGTISKTIG
+609 GGTISKAIG

>member
-1 MHKRTGLAA
+1 MHKRTGLAV

-34 NDITITAPTTIT
+34 NDITITAP
-46 APAGGTNL
+46 AGGTNL

-60 GRTFKAYRISN
+60 GRTFKAIRIAG
-71 YSNAQV
+71 YKDVAV
-77 NASGQITGYDMKA
+77 KDGKITGFDLTLA
-90 QAPFTDA
+90 DG
-97 LIKDAVKAAIVTD
+97 VTD
-110 DAVDTNFSEVVTLN
+110 SALTTAILAAYPSGVESVFTVT
-124 ADGSITFKGDAENL
+124 DGKITLQGAYENMTL
-138 TALQFVGKY
+138 IQFIGQY
-147 FYGAG
+147 FYGNG
-152 ADVYGND
+152 SDVYGNT
-159 NANSHQVRTFADYLL
+159 NAGSEAVRKLADSLMGSL
-174 KHLPQG
+174 SSNP
-180 ANAISATGSKG
+180 AITATGSNG
-191 KVVIDVPDG
+191 KVVINVPDDR
-200 QEGLYLIVEE
+200 EGLYLIVEE

-232 TGATVGGT
+232 TGATVDGT

-247 KRGGTDVTYTLGA
+247 KHGDTDVTYTLGA

-271 KEVGHPDQLIQIGT
+271 KEVEHPDQLIQIGT

-338 DGGTTWTAMRALEYI
+338 DGGTTWTDMVASEYT
-353 QAKNDTTEDLNDFI
+353 QAKNDTTEDSNDFI
-367 VALTPEAIIAHQG
+367 VALTPAALIAHQG

-401 VAHTTMNTVDLDF
+401 DAHTTLNTVDLDF
-414 SNNPNVRDDKARLT
+414 SNNPNVADDKASLT
-428 DDVKLYDVKL
+428 DDVNLYDVKL

-443 DMETRQL
+443 DMQTRKL
-450 LGAKFVVTVNGTKG
+450 LGARFDVTVGG

-478 TAVKADSAQNVNS
+478 TAVKAGSAQDANS

-512 LAADNSKATV
+512 LAADNSGATV

-536 GANPVTFTVTLTP
+536 GANPITFTVTLTP

-562 TAVNA
+562 AAVNA
-567 GTFGKF
+567 GTFGNF

-579 NTNEPFSGHE
+579 NTNAPVSGHE

-609 GGTISKTIG
+609 GGTISKAIG

>member
-20 ATGLIANADETSAN
+20 ATGLIANADETPAN
-34 NDITITAPTTIT
+34 NDITITAP
-46 APAGGTNL
+46 ADGTNL

-60 GRTFKAYRISN
+60 GRTFKAIRIAG
-71 YSNAQV
+71 YKDVAV
-77 NASGQITGYDMKA
+77 KDGKITGFDLTLA
-90 QAPFTDA
+90 DG
-97 LIKDAVKAAIVTD
+97 VTD
-110 DAVDTNFSEVVTLN
+110 SALTTAILAAYPEGVESVFTVT
-124 ADGSITFKGDAENL
+124 DGKITLQGAYENMTL
-138 TALQFVGKY
+138 IQFIGQY
-147 FYGAG
+147 FYGNG
-152 ADVYGND
+152 SDVYGNKS
-159 NANSHQVRTFADYLL
+159 ANSGAVRKLADSLMGSL
-174 KHLPQG
+174 SSDQ
-180 ANAISATGSKG
+180 AITATGSEG
-191 KVVIDVPDG
+191 EVVINVPDG
-200 QEGLYLIVEE
+200 QEGLYLIVE
-210 PKIDTTT
+210 TTPNT
-217 DAFKGETVSRAMLTG
+217 DAGRGKGQTISRAMLTG

-247 KRGGTDVTYTLGA
+247 KHGGTDVIYTLGA

-271 KEVGHPDQLIQIGT
+271 KEVEHPEQLIQIGT

-338 DGGTTWTAMRALEYI
+338 DGGTTWTDMDASEYT
-353 QAKNDTTEDLNDFI
+353 QAKNTTTEDSNDFI
-367 VALTPEAIIAHQG
+367 VELTRAAIKAHQG

-391 TSLKM
+391 TSLQM
-396 DTADD
+396 DTAD
-401 VAHTTMNTVDLDF
+401 VAHTTLNTVDLDF
-414 SNNPNVRDDKARLT
+414 SNNPNVTDDKARLT
-428 DDVKLYDVKL
+428 DDVNLYDVKL

-443 DMETRQL
+443 DMQTLKL
-450 LGAKFVVTVNGTKG
+450 LGARFDVTVGG

-478 TAVKADSAQNVNS
+478 TAVKADSAQDVNS

-562 TAVNA
+562 AAVNA
-567 GTFGKF
+567 GTFGNF

-579 NTNEPFSGHE
+579 NTNAPVSGHE

-609 GGTISKTIG
+609 GGTISKAIG

>member
-20 ATGLIANADETSAN
+20 ATGLIANADETPAN
-34 NDITITAPTTIT
+34 NDITIT

-60 GRTFKAYRISN
+60 GRTFKAIRIAG
-71 YSNAQV
+71 YKDVAV
-77 NASGQITGYDMKA
+77 EDGKITGFDLTLA
-90 QAPFTDA
+90 DG
-97 LIKDAVKAAIVTD
+97 VTD
-110 DAVDTNFSEVVTLN
+110 SALTTAILAAYPEGVESVFTVT
-124 ADGSITFKGDAENL
+124 DGKITLQGAYENMTL
-138 TALQFVGKY
+138 IQFIGQY
-147 FYGAG
+147 FYGNG
-152 ADVYGND
+152 SDVYGNT
-159 NANSHQVRTFADYLL
+159 NADSVAVRKLADSLMGSL
-174 KHLPQG
+174 SSDP
-180 ANAISATGSKG
+180 AITATGSDG
-191 KVVIDVPDG
+191 KVVINVPDG
-200 QEGLYLIVEE
+200 QEGLYLIVE
-210 PKIDTTT
+210 TTPNT
-217 DAFKGETVSRAMLTG
+217 DAGRGKGQTISRAMLTG
-232 TGATVGGT
+232 TGATVGDT

-247 KRGGTDVTYTLGA
+247 KHGDTDVTYTLGA

-271 KEVGHPDQLIQIGT
+271 KEVEHPDQLIQIGT

-338 DGGTTWTAMRALEYI
+338 DGGTTWKDMVASEYT
-353 QAKNDTTEDLNDFI
+353 QAKNDTTEDANDFI
-367 VALTPEAIIAHQG
+367 VALTPEALIAHQG

-396 DTADD
+396 DTAGAA
-401 VAHTTMNTVDLDF
+401 AHTTLNTVDLDF
-414 SNNPNVRDDKARLT
+414 SNNPNVTDDKARLT
-428 DDVKLYDVKL
+428 DDVNLYDVKL

-443 DMETRQL
+443 DMQTRKL
-450 LGAKFVVTVNGTKG
+450 SGAKFDVTVGG

-478 TAVKADSAQNVNS
+478 TVVKAGSAQYASS

-512 LAADNSKATV
+512 LAADNSGATV

-562 TAVNA
+562 AAVNA
-567 GTFGKF
+567 GTFGNF

-579 NTNEPFSGHE
+579 NTNAPVSGHE

-609 GGTISKTIG
+609 GGTISKAIG

>member
-1 MHKRTGLAA
+1 MHKRTGLAV

-34 NDITITAPTTIT
+34 NDITITAP
-46 APAGGTNL
+46 AGGTNL

-60 GRTFKAYRISN
+60 GRTFKAIRIAG
-71 YSNAQV
+71 YKDVAV
-77 NASGQITGYDMKA
+77 KDGKITGFDLTRA
-90 QAPFTDA
+90 DG
-97 LIKDAVKAAIVTD
+97 VTD
-110 DAVDTNFSEVVTLN
+110 SALTTAILAAYPSGVESVFTVT
-124 ADGSITFKGDAENL
+124 DGKIT
-138 TALQFVGKY
+138 LQGAYKNMTLIQFIGQY
-147 FYGAG
+147 FYGNG
-152 ADVYGND
+152 SDVYGNT
-159 NANSHQVRTFADYLL
+159 NAGSEAVRKLADSLMGSL
-174 KHLPQG
+174 SSDQ
-180 ANAISATGSKG
+180 AITATGSEG
-191 KVVIDVPDG
+191 KVVIDVPDDR
-200 QEGLYLIVEE
+200 EGLYLIVEE
-210 PKIDTTT
+210 PKINTTT

-247 KRGGTDVTYTLGA
+247 KHGGTDVIYTLGA

-271 KEVGHPDQLIQIGT
+271 KEVEHPDQLIQIGT

-297 YQTDYPTWTP
+297 YQTDYPAWTP

-338 DGGTTWTAMRALEYI
+338 DGGTTWTDMDASKYT
-353 QAKNDTTEDLNDFI
+353 QAKNTTTEDSNDFI
-367 VALTPEAIIAHQG
+367 VALTPEALIAHQG

-396 DTADD
+396 DTAGGG
-401 VAHTTMNTVDLDF
+401 AHTTLNTVDLDF
-414 SNNPNVRDDKARLT
+414 SNNPNVADDKARLT
-428 DDVKLYDVKL
+428 DDVNLYDVKL

-443 DMETRQL
+443 DMQTRKL
-450 LGAKFVVTVNGTKG
+450 LGAKFDVTVDG

-478 TAVKADSAQNVNS
+478 TAVKAGSAQDANS

-512 LAADNSKATV
+512 LAADNSGATV

-536 GANPVTFTVTLTP
+536 GANPVKFTVTLTP

-562 TAVNA
+562 AAVNA
-567 GTFGKF
+567 DTFGNF

-579 NTNEPFSGHE
+579 NTNAPVSGHE

-637 RKQMSDENGS
+637 RKQMSDKNGS

>member
-1 MHKRTGLAA
+1 MHKRTGLAV

-34 NDITITAPTTIT
+34 NDITITAP
-46 APAGGTNL
+46 AGGTNL

-60 GRTFKAYRISN
+60 GRTFKAIRIAG
-71 YSNAQV
+71 YKDVAV
-77 NASGQITGYDMKA
+77 KDGKITGFDLTRA
-90 QAPFTDA
+90 DG
-97 LIKDAVKAAIVTD
+97 VTD
-110 DAVDTNFSEVVTLN
+110 SALTTAILAAYPSGVESVFTVT
-124 ADGSITFKGDAENL
+124 DGKIT
-138 TALQFVGKY
+138 LQGAYKNMTLIQFIGQY
-147 FYGAG
+147 FYGNG
-152 ADVYGND
+152 SDVYGNT
-159 NANSHQVRTFADYLL
+159 NADSVAVRKLADSLMGSL
-174 KHLPQG
+174 SSNP
-180 ANAISATGSKG
+180 AITATGSDG
-191 KVVIDVPDG
+191 KVVIDVPDNL
-200 QEGLYLIVEE
+200 EGLYLIVE
-210 PKIDTTT
+210 TTPNT
-217 DAFKGETVSRAMLTG
+217 GEERGETQTISRAMLTG
-232 TGATVGGT
+232 TGATVDGT

-247 KRGGTDVTYTLGA
+247 KHGDTDVTYTLGA

-271 KEVGHPDQLIQIGT
+271 KEVEHPDQLIQIGT

-297 YQTDYPTWTP
+297 YQTDYPAWTP

-338 DGGTTWTAMRALEYI
+338 DGGTTWTDMDASKYT
-353 QAKNDTTEDLNDFI
+353 QAKNDTTEDSNDFI
-367 VALTPEAIIAHQG
+367 VALTPAAIKAHQG

-401 VAHTTMNTVDLDF
+401 DAHTTLNTVDLDF
-414 SNNPNVRDDKARLT
+414 SNNPNVADDKARLT
-428 DDVKLYDVKL
+428 DDVNLYDVKL

-443 DMETRQL
+443 DMQTRKL
-450 LGAKFVVTVNGTKG
+450 LGARFVVTVDG

-478 TAVKADSAQNVNS
+478 TAVKAGSAQDANS

-512 LAADNSKATV
+512 LAADNSGATV

-549 KDANSDGTVDGVD
+549 QDKNSDGTVDGVD
-562 TAVNA
+562 AAVNA
-567 GTFGKF
+567 GTFGNF

-579 NTNEPFSGHE
+579 NTNEPVSGHE

>member
-34 NDITITAPTTIT
+34 NDITITAP
-46 APAGGTNL
+46 AGGTNL

-60 GRTFKAYRISN
+60 GRTFKAIRIAG
-71 YSNAQV
+71 YKDVAV
-77 NASGQITGYDMKA
+77 KDGKITGFDLTRA
-90 QAPFTDA
+90 DG
-97 LIKDAVKAAIVTD
+97 VTD
-110 DAVDTNFSEVVTLN
+110 SALTTAILAAYPSGVESVFTVT
-124 ADGSITFKGDAENL
+124 DGKIT
-138 TALQFVGKY
+138 LQGAYKNMTLIQFIGQY
-147 FYGAG
+147 FYGNG
-152 ADVYGND
+152 SDVYGNT
-159 NANSHQVRTFADYLL
+159 NAGSEAVRKLADSLMGSL
-174 KHLPQG
+174 SSDQ
-180 ANAISATGSKG
+180 AITATGSEG
-191 KVVIDVPDG
+191 KVVIDVPDDR
-200 QEGLYLIVEE
+200 EGLYLIVEE

-232 TGATVGGT
+232 TGATVDGT

-247 KRGGTDVTYTLGA
+247 KHGDTDVTYTLGA

-271 KEVGHPDQLIQIGT
+271 KEVEHPEQLIQIGT

-338 DGGTTWTAMRALEYI
+338 DGGTTWTDMDASEYT
-353 QAKNDTTEDLNDFI
+353 QAKNTTTEDSNDFI
-367 VALTPEAIIAHQG
+367 VALTPAALIAHQG

-396 DTADD
+396 DTAGGG
-401 VAHTTMNTVDLDF
+401 AHTTLNTVDLDF
-414 SNNPNVRDDKARLT
+414 SNNPNVADDKARLT
-428 DDVKLYDVKL
+428 DDVNLYDVKL

-443 DMETRQL
+443 DMQTRKL
-450 LGAKFVVTVNGTKG
+450 LGAKFDVTVDD

-478 TAVKADSAQNVNS
+478 TAVKAGSAQDANS

-512 LAADNSKATV
+512 LAADNSGATV

-536 GANPVTFTVTLTP
+536 GANPVKFTVTLTP

-562 TAVNA
+562 AAVNA
-567 GTFGKF
+567 GTFGNF

-579 NTNEPFSGHE
+579 NTNALVSGHE

-609 GGTISKTIG
+609 GGTISKVIG

>member
-1 MHKRTGLAA
+1 MHKRTGLAV

-34 NDITITAPTTIT
+34 NDITITAP
-46 APAGGTNL
+46 AGGTNL

-60 GRTFKAYRISN
+60 GRTFKAIRIAG
-71 YSNAQV
+71 YKDVAV
-77 NASGQITGYDMKA
+77 KDGKITGFDLTLA
-90 QAPFTDA
+90 DG
-97 LIKDAVKAAIVTD
+97 VTD
-110 DAVDTNFSEVVTLN
+110 SALTTAILAAYPSGVESVFTVT
-124 ADGSITFKGDAENL
+124 DGKITLQGAYENMTL
-138 TALQFVGKY
+138 IQFIGQY
-147 FYGAG
+147 FYGNG
-152 ADVYGND
+152 SDVYGNT
-159 NANSHQVRTFADYLL
+159 NAGSEAVRKLADSLMGSL
-174 KHLPQG
+174 SSNP
-180 ANAISATGSKG
+180 AIPAITATGSEG
-191 KVVIDVPDG
+191 KVVIDVPDDR
-200 QEGLYLIVEE
+200 EGLYLIVEE

-232 TGATVGGT
+232 TGATVDGT

-247 KRGGTDVTYTLGA
+247 KHGDTDVTYTLGA

-271 KEVGHPDQLIQIGT
+271 KEVEHPDQLIQIGT

-338 DGGTTWTAMRALEYI
+338 DGGTTWTDMDASEYT
-353 QAKNDTTEDLNDFI
+353 QAKNTTTEDSNDFI
-367 VALTPEAIIAHQG
+367 VALTPEALIAHQG

-401 VAHTTMNTVDLDF
+401 DAHTTLNTVDLDF
-414 SNNPNVRDDKARLT
+414 SNNPNVADDKARLT
-428 DDVKLYDVKL
+428 DDVNLYDVKL

-443 DMETRQL
+443 DMQTRKL
-450 LGAKFVVTVNGTKG
+450 LGAKFDVTVDG

-478 TAVKADSAQNVNS
+478 TAVKAGSAQDANS

-512 LAADNSKATV
+512 LAADNSGATV

-562 TAVNA
+562 AAVNA
-567 GTFGKF
+567 GTFGNF

-579 NTNEPFSGHE
+579 NTNAPVSGHE

-609 GGTISKTIG
+609 GGTISKVIG

>member
-20 ATGLIANADETSAN
+20 ATGLIANADETPAN
-34 NDITITAPTTIT
+34 NDITIT

-60 GRTFKAYRISN
+60 GRTFKAIRIAG
-71 YSNAQV
+71 YKDVAV
-77 NASGQITGYDMKA
+77 KDGKITGFDLTRA
-90 QAPFTDA
+90 DGVTDA
-97 LIKDAVKAAIVTD
+97 ALTTAILAAYPSGVESVFTVTD
-110 DAVDTNFSEVVTLN
+110 GKITLQG
-124 ADGSITFKGDAENL
+124 AYENMTL
-138 TALQFVGKY
+138 IQFIGQY
-147 FYGAG
+147 FYGNG
-152 ADVYGND
+152 SDVYGNT
-159 NANSHQVRTFADYLL
+159 NADSVAVRKLADSLMGSL
-174 KHLPQG
+174 SSNP
-180 ANAISATGSKG
+180 AIPAITATGSKG

-200 QEGLYLIVEE
+200 QEGLYLIVE
-210 PKIDTTT
+210 TTPNT
-217 DAFKGETVSRAMLTG
+217 DAGRGKGQTISRAMLTG
-232 TGATVGGT
+232 TGATVDGT

-247 KRGGTDVTYTLGA
+247 KHGDTDVTYTLGA

-271 KEVGHPDQLIQIGT
+271 KEVEHPDQLIQIGT

-338 DGGTTWTAMRALEYI
+338 DGGTTWKDMVASEYT
-353 QAKNDTTEDLNDFI
+353 QAKNTTTEDSNDFI
-367 VALTPEAIIAHQG
+367 VALTRAALIAHQG

-396 DTADD
+396 DTAGDD
-401 VAHTTMNTVDLDF
+401 AHTTLNTVDLDF
-414 SNNPNVRDDKARLT
+414 SNNPNVADDKARLT
-428 DDVKLYDVKL
+428 DDVNLYDVKL

-443 DMETRQL
+443 DMQTRKL
-450 LGAKFVVTVNGTKG
+450 LGARFDVTVGG

-478 TAVKADSAQNVNS
+478 TAVKAGSAQDVNS

-498 YDDNGTVKPVTING
+498 YNDNGTVKPVTING
-512 LAADNSKATV
+512 LAADNSGATV

-562 TAVNA
+562 AAVNA
-567 GTFGKF
+567 GTFGNF

-579 NTNEPFSGHE
+579 NTNAPVSGHE

>member
-1 MHKRTGLAA
+1 MHKRTGLAV

-20 ATGLIANADETSAN
+20 ATGLIANADETPAN
-34 NDITITAPTTIT
+34 NDITIT

-60 GRTFKAYRISN
+60 GRTFKAIRIAD
-71 YSNAQV
+71 YKDVAV
-77 NASGQITGYDMKA
+77 KDGKITGFDLTRA
-90 QAPFTDA
+90 DG
-97 LIKDAVKAAIVTD
+97 VTD
-110 DAVDTNFSEVVTLN
+110 SALTTAILAAYPSGVESVFTVT
-124 ADGSITFKGDAENL
+124 DGKIT
-138 TALQFVGKY
+138 LQGAYKNMTLIQFIGQY
-147 FYGAG
+147 FYGNG
-152 ADVYGND
+152 SDVYGNT
-159 NANSHQVRTFADYLL
+159 NADSEAVRKLADSLMGSL
-174 KHLPQG
+174 SSNP
-180 ANAISATGSKG
+180 AITATGSDG
-191 KVVIDVPDG
+191 KVVINVPDG
-200 QEGLYLIVEE
+200 QEGLYLIVE
-210 PKIDTTT
+210 TTPNT
-217 DAFKGETVSRAMLTG
+217 DAGRGKGQTISRAMLTG
-232 TGATVGGT
+232 TGATVGDT

-247 KRGGTDVTYTLGA
+247 KHGDTDVIYTLGA

-271 KEVGHPDQLIQIGT
+271 KTVEHPDQLIQIGT

-338 DGGTTWTAMRALEYI
+338 DGGTTWTDMDASEYT
-353 QAKNDTTEDLNDFI
+353 QAKNTTTEDSNDFI
-367 VALTPEAIIAHQG
+367 VALTPEALIAHQG

-396 DTADD
+396 DTAGGG
-401 VAHTTMNTVDLDF
+401 AHTTLNTVDLDF
-414 SNNPNVRDDKARLT
+414 SNNPNVADDKARLT
-428 DDVKLYDVKL
+428 DDVNLYDVKL

-443 DMETRQL
+443 DMQTRKL
-450 LGAKFVVTVNGTKG
+450 LGAKFDVTVDG

-478 TAVKADSAQNVNS
+478 TAVKAGSAQDANS

-498 YDDNGTVKPVTING
+498 YNDNGTVKPVTING
-512 LAADNSKATV
+512 LAADNSGATV

-562 TAVNA
+562 AAVNA
-567 GTFGKF
+567 GTFGNF

-579 NTNEPFSGHE
+579 NTNAPVSGHE

-609 GGTISKTIG
+609 GGTISKAIG

-637 RKQMSDENGS
+637 RKQMSDKNGS

>member
-34 NDITITAPTTIT
+34 NDITITAP
-46 APAGGTNL
+46 AGGTNL

-60 GRTFKAYRISN
+60 GRTFKAIRI
-71 YSNAQV
+71 A
-77 NASGQITGYDMKA
+77 GYKNV
-90 QAPFTDA
+90 
-97 LIKDAVKAAIVTD
+97 AVKEGKITSFDLTPADGVTD
-110 DAVDTNFSEVVTLN
+110 SALTTAILAAYPSGVESVFTVT
-124 ADGSITFKGDAENL
+124 DGKITLQGAYENMTL
-138 TALQFVGKY
+138 IQFIGQY
-147 FYGAG
+147 FYGNG
-152 ADVYGND
+152 SDVYGNT
-159 NANSHQVRTFADYLL
+159 NAGSEAVRKLADSLMGSL
-174 KHLPQG
+174 SSNP
-180 ANAISATGSKG
+180 AITAIGSEG
-191 KVVIDVPDG
+191 KVVIDVPDDR
-200 QEGLYLIVEE
+200 EGLYLIVEE

-232 TGATVGGT
+232 TGATVDGT

-247 KRGGTDVTYTLGA
+247 KHGDTDVTYTLGA

-271 KEVGHPDQLIQIGT
+271 KEVEHPDQLIQIGT

-338 DGGTTWTAMRALEYI
+338 DGGTTWTDMDASEYT
-353 QAKNDTTEDLNDFI
+353 QAKNTTTEDSNDFI
-367 VALTPEAIIAHQG
+367 VALTPAALIAHQG

-401 VAHTTMNTVDLDF
+401 DAHTTLNTVDLDF
-414 SNNPNVRDDKARLT
+414 SNNPNVADDKARLT
-428 DDVKLYDVKL
+428 DDVNLYDVKL

-443 DMETRQL
+443 DMQTRKL
-450 LGAKFVVTVNGTKG
+450 LGARFDVTVGG

-478 TAVKADSAQNVNS
+478 TAVKAGSAQDANS

-512 LAADNSKATV
+512 LAADNSGATV

-562 TAVNA
+562 AAVNA
-567 GTFGKF
+567 GTFGNF

-579 NTNEPFSGHE
+579 NTNAPVSGHE

-609 GGTISKTIG
+609 GGTISKAIG

>member
-1 MHKRTGLAA
+1 MHKRTGLAV

-34 NDITITAPTTIT
+34 NDITITAP
-46 APAGGTNL
+46 AGGTNL

-60 GRTFKAYRISN
+60 GRTFKAIRIAG
-71 YSNAQV
+71 YKDVAV
-77 NASGQITGYDMKA
+77 KDGKITGFDLTLA
-90 QAPFTDA
+90 DG
-97 LIKDAVKAAIVTD
+97 VTD
-110 DAVDTNFSEVVTLN
+110 SALTTAILAAYPSGVESVFTVT
-124 ADGSITFKGDAENL
+124 DGKITLQGAYENMTL
-138 TALQFVGKY
+138 IQFIGQY
-147 FYGAG
+147 FYGNG
-152 ADVYGND
+152 SDVYGNT
-159 NANSHQVRTFADYLL
+159 NAGSEAVRKLADSLMGSL
-174 KHLPQG
+174 SSNP
-180 ANAISATGSKG
+180 AITAIGSEG
-191 KVVIDVPDG
+191 KVVIDVPDDR
-200 QEGLYLIVEE
+200 EGLYLIVEE

-232 TGATVGGT
+232 TGATVDGT

-247 KRGGTDVTYTLGA
+247 KHGDTDVTYTLGA

-271 KEVGHPDQLIQIGT
+271 KEVEHPDQLIQIGT

-338 DGGTTWTAMRALEYI
+338 DGGATWKDMVASEYT
-353 QAKNDTTEDLNDFI
+353 QAKNTTTEDSNDFI
-367 VALTPEAIIAHQG
+367 VALTPAALIAHQG

-396 DTADD
+396 DTAGAA
-401 VAHTTMNTVDLDF
+401 AHTTLNTVDLDF
-414 SNNPNVRDDKARLT
+414 SNNPNVADDKARLT
-428 DDVKLYDVKL
+428 DDVNLYDVKL

-443 DMETRQL
+443 DMQTRKL
-450 LGAKFVVTVNGTKG
+450 LGARFDVTVGG

-478 TAVKADSAQNVNS
+478 TAVKAGSAQDANS

-512 LAADNSKATV
+512 LAADNSGATV

-562 TAVNA
+562 TAVDA
-567 GTFGKF
+567 GTFLNF

-579 NTNEPFSGHE
+579 NTNAPVSGHE

-609 GGTISKTIG
+609 GGTISKVIG

>member
-34 NDITITAPTTIT
+34 NDITITAP
-46 APAGGTNL
+46 AGGTNL

-60 GRTFKAYRISN
+60 GRTFKAIRI
-71 YSNAQV
+71 A
-77 NASGQITGYDMKA
+77 GYKNV
-90 QAPFTDA
+90 
-97 LIKDAVKAAIVTD
+97 AVKEGKITSFDLTPADGVTD
-110 DAVDTNFSEVVTLN
+110 SALTTAILAAYPEGVESVFTVT
-124 ADGSITFKGDAENL
+124 GEKIT
-138 TALQFVGKY
+138 LQGAYKNMTLIQFIGQY
-147 FYGAG
+147 FYGNG
-152 ADVYGND
+152 SDVYGNT
-159 NANSHQVRTFADYLL
+159 NADSEAVRKLADSLMGSL
-174 KHLPQG
+174 SSNP
-180 ANAISATGSKG
+180 AITATGSDG
-191 KVVIDVPDG
+191 KVVIDVPDNR
-200 QEGLYLIVEE
+200 EGLYLIVE
-210 PKIDTTT
+210 TTPNT
-217 DAFKGETVSRAMLTG
+217 GEERGETQTISRAMLTG
-232 TGATVGGT
+232 TGATVDGT

-247 KRGGTDVTYTLGA
+247 KHGDTDVTYTLGA

-271 KEVGHPDQLIQIGT
+271 KTVEHPDQLIQIGT

-297 YQTDYPTWTP
+297 YQTDYPAWTP

-338 DGGTTWTAMRALEYI
+338 DGGATWTDMDASKYT
-353 QAKNDTTEDLNDFI
+353 QAKNTTTEDSNDFI
-367 VALTPEAIIAHQG
+367 VALTPAALNAHQG

-401 VAHTTMNTVDLDF
+401 DAHTTLNTVDLDF
-414 SNNPNVRDDKARLT
+414 SNNPNVADDKTKLT
-428 DDVKLYDVKL
+428 DDVNLYDVKL

-443 DMETRQL
+443 DMENRKL
-450 LGAKFVVTVNGTKG
+450 LGAKFVVTVNG

-478 TAVKADSAQNVNS
+478 TAVKAGSDQDVNS

-512 LAADNSKATV
+512 LAADNSGATV

-562 TAVNA
+562 AAVNA
-567 GTFGKF
+567 GTFGNF

-579 NTNEPFSGHE
+579 NTNAPVSGHE

-609 GGTISKTIG
+609 GGMISKAIG

>member
-34 NDITITAPTTIT
+34 NDITITAP
-46 APAGGTNL
+46 AGGTNL

-60 GRTFKAYRISN
+60 GRTFKAIRIAG
-71 YSNAQV
+71 YKDVAV
-77 NASGQITGYDMKA
+77 KGGKITGFDLTLA
-90 QAPFTDA
+90 DG
-97 LIKDAVKAAIVTD
+97 VTD
-110 DAVDTNFSEVVTLN
+110 SALTKAILAAYPKGVESVFTVT
-124 ADGSITFKGDAENL
+124 DGKITLQGAYENMTL
-138 TALQFVGKY
+138 IQFIGQY
-147 FYGAG
+147 FYGNG
-152 ADVYGND
+152 SDVYGNT
-159 NANSHQVRTFADYLL
+159 NAGSEAVRKLADSLMGSL
-174 KHLPQG
+174 SSNP
-180 ANAISATGSKG
+180 AITATGSEG
-191 KVVIDVPDG
+191 KVVINVPDG
-200 QEGLYLIVEE
+200 QEGLYLIVE
-210 PKIDTTT
+210 TTPNT
-217 DAFKGETVSRAMLTG
+217 DAGRGKGQTISRAMLTG
-232 TGATVGGT
+232 TGATVDGT

-247 KRGGTDVTYTLGA
+247 KHGDTDVIYTLGA

-271 KEVGHPDQLIQIGT
+271 KEVEHPDQLIQIGT

-338 DGGTTWTAMRALEYI
+338 DGGTTWTDMVASEYT
-353 QAKNDTTEDLNDFI
+353 QAKNTTTEDSNDFI
-367 VALTPEAIIAHQG
+367 VALTPEALIAHQG

-401 VAHTTMNTVDLDF
+401 DAHTTLNTVDLDF
-414 SNNPNVRDDKARLT
+414 SNNPNVADDKARLT
-428 DDVKLYDVKL
+428 DDVNLYDVKL

-443 DMETRQL
+443 DMQTRKL
-450 LGAKFVVTVNGTKG
+450 LGARFDVTVGG

-478 TAVKADSAQNVNS
+478 TAVKAGSAQDANS

-512 LAADNSKATV
+512 LAADNSGATV

-562 TAVNA
+562 AAVNA
-567 GTFGKF
+567 GTFGNF

-579 NTNEPFSGHE
+579 NTNAPVSGHE

-609 GGTISKTIG
+609 GGTISKAIG

>member
-34 NDITITAPTTIT
+34 NDITITAP
-46 APAGGTNL
+46 AGGTNL

-60 GRTFKAYRISN
+60 GRTFKAIRIAG
-71 YSNAQV
+71 YKDVAV
-77 NASGQITGYDMKA
+77 KDGKITGFDLTLA
-90 QAPFTDA
+90 DG
-97 LIKDAVKAAIVTD
+97 VTD
-110 DAVDTNFSEVVTLN
+110 SALTTAILAAYPSGVESVFTVT
-124 ADGSITFKGDAENL
+124 DGKITLQGAYENMTL
-138 TALQFVGKY
+138 IQFIGQY
-147 FYGAG
+147 FYGNG
-152 ADVYGND
+152 SDVYGNT
-159 NANSHQVRTFADYLL
+159 NAGSEAVRKLADSLMGSL
-174 KHLPQG
+174 SSNP
-180 ANAISATGSKG
+180 AITAIGSEG
-191 KVVIDVPDG
+191 KVVIDVPDDR
-200 QEGLYLIVEE
+200 EGLYLIVEE

-232 TGATVGGT
+232 TGATVDGT

-247 KRGGTDVTYTLGA
+247 KHGDTDVTYTLGA

-271 KEVGHPDQLIQIGT
+271 KEVEHPDQLIQIGT

-338 DGGTTWTAMRALEYI
+338 DGGTTWTDMDASEYT
-353 QAKNDTTEDLNDFI
+353 QAKNTTTEDSNDFI
-367 VALTPEAIIAHQG
+367 VALTPAALIAHQG

-401 VAHTTMNTVDLDF
+401 DAHTTLNTVDLDF
-414 SNNPNVRDDKARLT
+414 SNNPNVADDKARLT
-428 DDVKLYDVKL
+428 DDVNLYDVKL

-443 DMETRQL
+443 DMQTRKL
-450 LGAKFVVTVNGTKG
+450 LGAKFDVTVDG

-478 TAVKADSAQNVNS
+478 TAVKAGSAQDANS

-512 LAADNSKATV
+512 LAADNSGATV

-562 TAVNA
+562 AAVNA
-567 GTFGKF
+567 GTFGNF

-579 NTNEPFSGHE
+579 NTNAPVSGHE

-609 GGTISKTIG
+609 GGTISKAIG

>member
-34 NDITITAPTTIT
+34 NDITITAP
-46 APAGGTNL
+46 AGGTNL

-60 GRTFKAYRISN
+60 GRTFKAIRIAG
-71 YSNAQV
+71 YKDVAV
-77 NASGQITGYDMKA
+77 KDGKITGFDLTLA
-90 QAPFTDA
+90 DG
-97 LIKDAVKAAIVTD
+97 VTD
-110 DAVDTNFSEVVTLN
+110 SALTTAILAAYPSGVESVFTVT
-124 ADGSITFKGDAENL
+124 DGNITLQGAYENMTL
-138 TALQFVGKY
+138 IQFIGQY
-147 FYGAG
+147 FYGNG
-152 ADVYGND
+152 SDVYGNT
-159 NANSHQVRTFADYLL
+159 NADSVAVRKLADSLMGSL
-174 KHLPQG
+174 SSNP
-180 ANAISATGSKG
+180 AIPAITAIGSEG
-191 KVVIDVPDG
+191 KVVIDVPDDR
-200 QEGLYLIVEE
+200 EGLYLIVE
-210 PKIDTTT
+210 TTPNT
-217 DAFKGETVSRAMLTG
+217 GEKRGETISRAMLTG
-232 TGATVGGT
+232 TGATVDGT

-247 KRGGTDVTYTLGA
+247 KHGDTDVTYTLGA

-271 KEVGHPDQLIQIGT
+271 KTVEDPDQLIQIGT

-297 YQTDYPTWTP
+297 YQKDYPTWTP

-338 DGGTTWTAMRALEYI
+338 NGGTTWTDMDASEYT
-353 QAKNDTTEDLNDFI
+353 QAQNTTTKDSNDFI
-367 VALTPEAIIAHQG
+367 VALTPAALIAHQG

-396 DTADD
+396 DTAGAA
-401 VAHTTMNTVDLDF
+401 AHTTLNTVDLDF
-414 SNNPNVRDDKARLT
+414 SNNPNVADDKARLT
-428 DDVKLYDVKL
+428 DDVNLYDVKL

-443 DMETRQL
+443 DMQTRKL
-450 LGAKFVVTVNGTKG
+450 LGAKFDVTVDG

-478 TAVKADSAQNVNS
+478 TAVKAGSAQDTNS
-491 VDSISVG
+491 VVDSISVG
-498 YDDNGTVKPVTING
+498 YNDNGTVKPVTING
-512 LAADNSKATV
+512 LAADNSGATV

-536 GANPVTFTVTLTP
+536 GANPITFTVTLTP
-549 KDANSDGTVDGVD
+549 KDTNSDGTVDGVD
-562 TAVNA
+562 AAVDA
-567 GTFGKF
+567 GTFGNF

-579 NTNEPFSGHE
+579 NTNAPVSGHE

-609 GGTISKTIG
+609 GGTISKAIG

-637 RKQMSDENGS
+637 RKQMSDKNGS

>member
-1 MHKRTGLAA
+1 MHKRTGLAV

-34 NDITITAPTTIT
+34 NDITITAP
-46 APAGGTNL
+46 AGGTNL

-60 GRTFKAYRISN
+60 GRTFKAIRIAG
-71 YSNAQV
+71 YKDVAV
-77 NASGQITGYDMKA
+77 KDGKITGFDLTLA
-90 QAPFTDA
+90 DG
-97 LIKDAVKAAIVTD
+97 VTD
-110 DAVDTNFSEVVTLN
+110 SALTTAILAAYPSGVESVFTVT
-124 ADGSITFKGDAENL
+124 DGKITLQGAYENMTL
-138 TALQFVGKY
+138 IQFIGQY
-147 FYGAG
+147 FYGNG
-152 ADVYGND
+152 SDVYGNT
-159 NANSHQVRTFADYLL
+159 NAGSEAVRKLADSLMGSL
-174 KHLPQG
+174 SSNP
-180 ANAISATGSKG
+180 AITAIGSEG
-191 KVVIDVPDG
+191 KVVIDVPDDR
-200 QEGLYLIVEE
+200 EGLYLIVEE

-232 TGATVGGT
+232 TGATVDGT

-247 KRGGTDVTYTLGA
+247 KHGDTDVTYTLGA

-271 KEVGHPDQLIQIGT
+271 KEVEHPDQLIQIGT

-338 DGGTTWTAMRALEYI
+338 DGGTTWTDMVASEYT
-353 QAKNDTTEDLNDFI
+353 QAKNTTTEDSNDFI
-367 VALTPEAIIAHQG
+367 VALTPAALIAHQG

-396 DTADD
+396 DTAGAA
-401 VAHTTMNTVDLDF
+401 AHTTLNTVDLDF
-414 SNNPNVRDDKARLT
+414 SNNPNVADDKARLT
-428 DDVKLYDVKL
+428 DDVNLYDVKL

-443 DMETRQL
+443 DMQTRKL
-450 LGAKFVVTVNGTKG
+450 LGAKFDVTVGG

-478 TAVKADSAQNVNS
+478 TAVKADSAQDANS

-512 LAADNSKATV
+512 LAADNSGATV

-562 TAVNA
+562 AAVNA
-567 GTFGKF
+567 GTFGNF

-579 NTNEPFSGHE
+579 NTNAPVSGHE

-609 GGTISKTIG
+609 GGTISKAIG

>member
-1 MHKRTGLAA
+1 MAV

-34 NDITITAPTTIT
+34 NDITITAP
-46 APAGGTNL
+46 AGGTNL

-60 GRTFKAYRISN
+60 GRTFKAIRIAG
-71 YSNAQV
+71 YKDVAV
-77 NASGQITGYDMKA
+77 KDGKITGFDLTLA
-90 QAPFTDA
+90 DG
-97 LIKDAVKAAIVTD
+97 VTD
-110 DAVDTNFSEVVTLN
+110 SALTTAILAAYPSGVESVFTVT
-124 ADGSITFKGDAENL
+124 DGKITLQGAYENMTL
-138 TALQFVGKY
+138 IQFIGQY
-147 FYGAG
+147 FYGNG
-152 ADVYGND
+152 SDVYGNT
-159 NANSHQVRTFADYLL
+159 NAGSEAVRKLADSLMGSL
-174 KHLPQG
+174 SSNP
-180 ANAISATGSKG
+180 AITAIGSEG
-191 KVVIDVPDG
+191 KVVIDVPDDR
-200 QEGLYLIVEE
+200 EGLYLIVEE

-232 TGATVGGT
+232 TGATVDGT

-247 KRGGTDVTYTLGA
+247 KHGDTDVTYTLGA

-271 KEVGHPDQLIQIGT
+271 KEVEHPDQLIQIGT

-338 DGGTTWTAMRALEYI
+338 DGGTTWTDMDASEYT
-353 QAKNDTTEDLNDFI
+353 QAKNTTTEDSNDFI
-367 VALTPEAIIAHQG
+367 VALTPAALIAHQG

-401 VAHTTMNTVDLDF
+401 DAHTTLNTVDLDF
-414 SNNPNVRDDKARLT
+414 SNNPNVADDKARLT
-428 DDVKLYDVKL
+428 DDVNLYDVKL

-443 DMETRQL
+443 DMQTRKL
-450 LGAKFVVTVNGTKG
+450 LGARFDVTVGG

-478 TAVKADSAQNVNS
+478 TAVKAGSAQDANS

-512 LAADNSKATV
+512 LAADNSGATV

-562 TAVNA
+562 AAVNA
-567 GTFGKF
+567 GTFGNF

-579 NTNEPFSGHE
+579 NTNAPVSGHE

-609 GGTISKTIG
+609 GGTISKAIG

>member
-1 MHKRTGLAA
+1 MHKRTGLAV

-34 NDITITAPTTIT
+34 NDITITAP
-46 APAGGTNL
+46 AGGTNL

-60 GRTFKAYRISN
+60 GRTFKAIRIAG
-71 YSNAQV
+71 YKDVAV
-77 NASGQITGYDMKA
+77 KDGKITGFDLTLA
-90 QAPFTDA
+90 DG
-97 LIKDAVKAAIVTD
+97 VTD
-110 DAVDTNFSEVVTLN
+110 SALTTAILAAYPSGVESVFTVT
-124 ADGSITFKGDAENL
+124 DGKITLQGAYENMTL
-138 TALQFVGKY
+138 IQFIGQY
-147 FYGAG
+147 FYGNG
-152 ADVYGND
+152 SDVYGNT
-159 NANSHQVRTFADYLL
+159 NAGSEAVRKLADSLMGSL
-174 KHLPQG
+174 SSNP
-180 ANAISATGSKG
+180 AITAIGSEG
-191 KVVIDVPDG
+191 KVVIDVPDDR
-200 QEGLYLIVEE
+200 EGLYLIVEE

-232 TGATVGGT
+232 TGATVDGT

-247 KRGGTDVTYTLGA
+247 KHGDTDVTYTLGA

-271 KEVGHPDQLIQIGT
+271 KEVEHPDQLIQIGT

-338 DGGTTWTAMRALEYI
+338 DGGTTWTDMDASEYT
-353 QAKNDTTEDLNDFI
+353 QAKNTTTEDSNDFI
-367 VALTPEAIIAHQG
+367 VALTPEALIAHQG

-401 VAHTTMNTVDLDF
+401 DAHTTLNTVDLDF
-414 SNNPNVRDDKARLT
+414 SNNPNVADDKARLT
-428 DDVKLYDVKL
+428 DDVNLYDVKL

-443 DMETRQL
+443 DMQTRKL
-450 LGAKFVVTVNGTKG
+450 SGAKFVVTVGG

-478 TAVKADSAQNVNS
+478 TAVKAGSAQDANS

-512 LAADNSKATV
+512 LAADNSGATV

-536 GANPVTFTVTLTP
+536 GANPITFTVTLTP
-549 KDANSDGTVDGVD
+549 QKNSDGTVDGVGA
-562 TAVNA
+562 AVDA
-567 GTFGKF
+567 GTFGNF

-579 NTNEPFSGHE
+579 NTNAPVSGHE

-609 GGTISKTIG
+609 GGTISKAIG

>member
-1 MHKRTGLAA
+1 MHKRTGLAV

-34 NDITITAPTTIT
+34 NDITITAP
-46 APAGGTNL
+46 AGGTNL

-60 GRTFKAYRISN
+60 GRTFKAIRIAG
-71 YSNAQV
+71 YKDVAV
-77 NASGQITGYDMKA
+77 KDGKITGFDLTLA
-90 QAPFTDA
+90 DG
-97 LIKDAVKAAIVTD
+97 VTD
-110 DAVDTNFSEVVTLN
+110 SALTTAILAAYPSGVESVFTVKDGKITLQG
-124 ADGSITFKGDAENL
+124 AYENMTL
-138 TALQFVGKY
+138 IQFIGQY
-147 FYGAG
+147 FYGNG
-152 ADVYGND
+152 SDVYGNT
-159 NANSHQVRTFADYLL
+159 NADSVAVRKLADSLMGSL
-174 KHLPQG
+174 SSDQ
-180 ANAISATGSKG
+180 AITATGSEG
-191 KVVIDVPDG
+191 KVVIDVPDDR
-200 QEGLYLIVEE
+200 EGLYLIVEE

-247 KRGGTDVTYTLGA
+247 KHGDTDVTYTLGA

-271 KEVGHPDQLIQIGT
+271 KTVEDPDQLIQIGT

-338 DGGTTWTAMRALEYI
+338 DGGTTWTDMDASKYT
-353 QAKNDTTEDLNDFI
+353 QAKNTTTTEDSNDFI
-367 VALTPEAIIAHQG
+367 VALTPAALIAHQG

-414 SNNPNVRDDKARLT
+414 SNNPNVADDKARLT

-443 DMETRQL
+443 DMQTRKL
-450 LGAKFVVTVNGTKG
+450 LGARFDVTVGG

-478 TAVKADSAQNVNS
+478 TAVKAGSAQDANS

-512 LAADNSKATV
+512 LAADNSGATV

-562 TAVNA
+562 AAVNA
-567 GTFGKF
+567 GTFGNF

-579 NTNEPFSGHE
+579 NTNAPVSGHE

-609 GGTISKTIG
+609 GGTISKAIG

>member
-34 NDITITAPTTIT
+34 NDITITAP
-46 APAGGTNL
+46 AGGTNL

-60 GRTFKAYRISN
+60 GRTFKAIRIAG
-71 YSNAQV
+71 YKDVAV
-77 NASGQITGYDMKA
+77 KDGKITGFDLTLA
-90 QAPFTDA
+90 DG
-97 LIKDAVKAAIVTD
+97 VTD
-110 DAVDTNFSEVVTLN
+110 SALTTAILAAYPSGVESVFTVT
-124 ADGSITFKGDAENL
+124 DGKITLQGAYENMTL
-138 TALQFVGKY
+138 IQFIGQY
-147 FYGAG
+147 FYGNG
-152 ADVYGND
+152 SDVYGNT
-159 NANSHQVRTFADYLL
+159 NAGSEAVRKLADSLMGSL
-174 KHLPQG
+174 SSNP
-180 ANAISATGSKG
+180 AITATGSEG
-191 KVVIDVPDG
+191 KVVINVPDDR
-200 QEGLYLIVEE
+200 EGLYLIVEE

-232 TGATVGGT
+232 TGATVDGT

-247 KRGGTDVTYTLGA
+247 KHGDTDVTYTLGA

-271 KEVGHPDQLIQIGT
+271 KTVEHPDQLIQIGT

-338 DGGTTWTAMRALEYI
+338 DGGTTWTDMVASEYT
-353 QAKNDTTEDLNDFI
+353 QAKNTTTEDSNDFI
-367 VALTPEAIIAHQG
+367 VALTPAALIAHQG

-401 VAHTTMNTVDLDF
+401 DAHTTLNTVDLDF
-414 SNNPNVRDDKARLT
+414 SNNPNVADDKARLT
-428 DDVKLYDVKL
+428 DDVNLYDVKL

-443 DMETRQL
+443 DMQTRKL
-450 LGAKFVVTVNGTKG
+450 LGARFDVTVDG

-478 TAVKADSAQNVNS
+478 TAVKAGSAQDANS

-512 LAADNSKATV
+512 LAADNSGATV

-562 TAVNA
+562 AAVNA
-567 GTFGKF
+567 GTFGNF

-579 NTNEPFSGHE
+579 NTNAPVSGHE

>member
-1 MHKRTGLAA
+1 MSMHKRTGLAA

-20 ATGLIANADETSAN
+20 ATGLIANADETPAN
-34 NDITITAPTTIT
+34 NDITITAP
-46 APAGGTNL
+46 ASGTNL
-54 IAPTVD
+54 TAPTVD
-60 GRTFKAYRISN
+60 GRTFKAIRIAG
-71 YSNAQV
+71 YKDVAV
-77 NASGQITGYDMKA
+77 KDGKITGFD
-90 QAPFTDA
+90 
-97 LIKDAVKAAIVTD
+97 L
-110 DAVDTNFSEVVTLN
+110 TL
-124 ADGSITFKGDAENL
+124 ADGVNDSTLTTAILAAYPNGVENVFTVKGGTITLQGAYENMTL
-138 TALQFVGKY
+138 IQFIGQY
-147 FYGAG
+147 FYGNG
-152 ADVYGND
+152 SDVYGNT
-159 NANSHQVRTFADYLL
+159 NANSEAVRKLADSLMGSL
-174 KHLPQG
+174 SSNP
-180 ANAISATGSKG
+180 AITATGSKG
-191 KVVIDVPDG
+191 KVVINVPDG
-200 QEGLYLIVEE
+200 QEGLYLIVE
-210 PKIDTTT
+210 TTPNT
-217 DAFKGETVSRAMLTG
+217 DAGRGKGQTISRAMLTG

-247 KRGGTDVTYTLGA
+247 KHGDTDVTYTLGA

-271 KEVGHPDQLIQIGT
+271 KEVEHPDQLIQIGT

-338 DGGTTWTAMRALEYI
+338 DGGTTWTDMDASKYT
-353 QAKNDTTEDLNDFI
+353 QAKNTTTEDANDFI
-367 VALTPEAIIAHQG
+367 VALTQAAIIAHQG

-396 DTADD
+396 DTANDD
-401 VAHTTMNTVDLDF
+401 AHTTLNTVDLDF
-414 SNNPNVRDDKARLT
+414 SNNPNVADDTTKLT

-443 DMETRQL
+443 DMETRKL
-450 LGAKFVVTVNGTKG
+450 LGAKFVVTVNGTK
-464 TKIKFIKSANGDQY
+464 IKFIKSTNGDQY
-478 TAVKADSAQNVNS
+478 TVVKAGSAQDASS

-512 LAADNSKATV
+512 LAADNSDATV

-536 GANPVTFTVTLTP
+536 GANPITFTVTLTP

-562 TAVNA
+562 AAVNA
-567 GTFGKF
+567 GTFGNF

-579 NTNEPFSGHE
+579 NTNAPVSGHE

-609 GGTISKTIG
+609 GGTISKVIG

-637 RKQMSDENGS
+637 RKQTSDENGS